1 MLGIRRYVSLT
12 LPRRWM
18 GDVVHFG
25 LRSHVVGGNR
35 IINVSAAAAA
45 RRARGRPVGWGA
57 ILIRAL
63 GLVAQR
69 WPELR
74 RAYLP
79 YPWPHLYEHP
89 HCVATAVIERLW
101 RGEHAVFF
109 EQIPAPEL
117 RSVFE
122 IDRLLREMKTAP
134 VERVGG
140 YRRLIRF
147 ARLPTPLRRL
157 IFWLALSWWGR
168 KRSRYFGT
176 FSINSIPARRTWIMQ
191 STTPLTFSLFY
202 GVVEPNGDMMVQILV
217 DHRVIDGMAVARL
230 VSDLQAIL
238 DNELV
243 AELTRDGPASAPAAA
258 RPGAGA
264 SDPAEAVESV

>member
-1 MLGIRRYVSLT
+1 
-12 LPRRWM
+12 M

-45 RRARGRPVGWGA
+45 RRVRGRPVGWGA
-57 ILIRAL
+57 ILTKAL

-74 RAYLP
+74 RSYLP

-89 HCVATAVIERLW
+89 HCVATAVIERVW

-109 EQIPAPEL
+109 EQILAPEH

-134 VERVGG
+134 VDRVGG

-157 IFWLALSWWGR
+157 IFWLTLPWWGR

-202 GVVEPNGDMMVQILV
+202 GVVEPGGDMMIQVLV
-217 DHRVIDGMAVARL
+217 DHRVIDGMAVGRL
-230 VSDLQAIL
+230 VGDLQAIL
-238 DNELV
+238 DNEIV
-243 AELTRDGPASAPAAA
+243 AELTRDDPAGDPSSAVPRARAADPARRTSAPDAV
-258 RPGAGA
+258 GGA
-264 SDPAEAVESV
+264 SEPV